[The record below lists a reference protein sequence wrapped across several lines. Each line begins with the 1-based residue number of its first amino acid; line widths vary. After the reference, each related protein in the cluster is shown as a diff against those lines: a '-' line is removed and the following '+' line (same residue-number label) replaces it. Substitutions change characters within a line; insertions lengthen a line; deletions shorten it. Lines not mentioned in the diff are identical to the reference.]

1 VQESTAPAPDIN
13 QKATSV
19 AASKLTQGY
28 VPWFILAVVCFGAY
42 CNSLGSWSFIDPGE
56 TYYTEAA
63 REMIESG
70 EYIVPHLNYQTY
82 YSKPILT
89 FWLTAGSYKLFGINE
104 FAARLPFGLLASLLV
119 FASYYVTSVFAS
131 KRAALLAGLLVAS
144 APLLVAYSKLSC
156 IDVAFT
162 TFVNLSA
169 YAFILCVFA
178 GKRLWWVVLW
188 LSLAL
193 AMLTKG
199 PAGLLLF
206 AIGTGLYLLLSK
218 PGWKRLAF
226 WFASTKP
233 IWGIPLFFAAVLPWY
248 YMVWKATKGL
258 FLQVFFIYENLA
270 RFQGKTNLHKSNF
283 LYYFPVLAYGLAPWF
298 LLLPQTFKLTF
309 FQPLAKVWFGGTR
322 LSFKSSYRPYAQDM
336 KPRDPAQDNK
346 EALQAEYL
354 DFDLL
359 QNRAVFYLG
368 SWASAVLLFFSLS
381 KTQLDTYA
389 MPLVAPLTVLIA
401 VAMTRLA
408 DTSVAGRA
416 GDKAASKIASLPPL
430 KGDGAPADTK
440 EITKKLTKKKAKE
453 LAKAAAEAELAA
465 AASDKFA
472 FDDQAKWDRL
482 WLIIVSW
489 LVCLLTLG
497 AALGLPFLAFL
508 MTGSSVQKLS
518 LALGGAV
525 TLLGAAAQIR
535 ELLARRYSANLLVAA
550 LTICVLTSYVT
561 PVAFQYFAA
570 QKQDNMKVVA
580 SYIPDCREE
589 IALYGAFKPSLMH
602 YLKRPVDTMSHIDQF
617 ILATEPLPDDG
628 LSYGPTKSGR
638 KQLIIGDDK
647 HMKDFAAR
655 PELKLREMFRKG
667 DWAIYEL
674 TNGYAARPKSLEESF
689 KWMLHAG
696 QSFTSSNNFGP
707 LTVPL
712 GGGDP
717 DWYRRQKA
725 N

>member
-1 VQESTAPAPDIN
+1 MQESAAPAPDIN
-13 QKATSV
+13 EKATSV

-28 VPWFILAVVCFGAY
+28 VPWLILAAVCLGIY
-42 CNSLGSWSFIDPGE
+42 CNSLGSWSFVDPGE

-63 REMIESG
+63 REMIECG
-70 EYIVPHLNYQTY
+70 EYIVPQLNYQTY

-89 FWLTAGSYKLFGINE
+89 FWLTIASYKLFGINE
-104 FAARLPFGLLASLLV
+104 FAARLPFGILASLVV

-162 TFVNLSA
+162 AFVNLSA
-169 YAFILCVFA
+169 YSFILCVFA
-178 GKRLWWVVLW
+178 GKRLWWIVLW

-226 WFASTKP
+226 WFTSTKP
-233 IWGIPLFFAAVLPWY
+233 IFGILLFFAAVLPWY

-283 LYYFPVLAYGLAPWF
+283 LYYLPVLAYGLAPWF

-309 FQPLAKVWFGGTR
+309 FQPLGKVWFGGSR

-336 KPRDPAQDNK
+336 KPKDPAQVDL
-346 EALQAEYL
+346 EALNGEYL

-359 QNRAVFYLG
+359 QNRAVFYLA
-368 SWASAVLLFFSLS
+368 SWCTAVLLFFSLS

-389 MPLVAPLTVLIA
+389 MPLIAPLAVLIA

-408 DTSVAGRA
+408 DSGS
-416 GDKAASKIASLPPL
+416 DNNN
-430 KGDGAPADTK
+430 
-440 EITKKLTKKKAKE
+440 
-453 LAKAAAEAELAA
+453 
-465 AASDKFA
+465 DKFA

-482 WLIIVSW
+482 WLVIVSW
-489 LVCLLTLG
+489 LACLMTLG
-497 AALGLPFLAFL
+497 AALALPLLAFL
-508 MTGSSVQKLS
+508 VPGTSGQKLS

-535 ELLARRYSANLLVAA
+535 ELVAKRYSVNLLVAA
-550 LTICVLTSYVT
+550 LTICVLTSYLT
-561 PVAFQYFAA
+561 PVAFQYLAA
-570 QKQDNMKVVA
+570 QKQDNMKAVA
-580 SYIPDCREE
+580 SCIPDCREE
-589 IALYGAFKPSLMH
+589 IALYGAFKPSLMT

-617 ILATEPLPDDG
+617 IVVTDPLPDDG

-655 PELKLREMFRKG
+655 PELKLSEKFREG

-689 KWMLHAG
+689 KLMLQAG
-696 QSFTSSNNFGP
+696 QSFTSSNSFGP

-717 DWYRRQKA
+717 DWYRHKSA
-725 N
+725 K

>member
-28 VPWFILAVVCFGAY
+28 VPWIILAVVCFGAY

-89 FWLTAGSYKLFGINE
+89 FWLTAGSYKLLGVNE

-119 FASYYVTSVFAS
+119 FASYYVTSVFAT

-144 APLLVAYSKLSC
+144 APLLVAYTKLSC

-178 GKRLWWVVLW
+178 GKRLWWIVLW

-206 AIGTGLYLLLSK
+206 AVGTGLYLLLSK

-233 IWGIPLFFAAVLPWY
+233 ILGIPLFFAAVLPWY
-248 YMVWKATKGL
+248 YLVWKATKGL

-336 KPRDPAQDNK
+336 KPRDPAQDDK
-346 EALQAEYL
+346 DALRAEYL

-368 SWASAVLLFFSLS
+368 SWATAVLLFFSLS

-408 DTSVAGRA
+408 DSSV
-416 GDKAASKIASLPPL
+416 
-430 KGDGAPADTK
+430 
-440 EITKKLTKKKAKE
+440 
-453 LAKAAAEAELAA
+453 AKAAAEAELAA

-489 LVCLLTLG
+489 LVCFLTLG
-497 AALGLPFLAFL
+497 AALGLPLIAFL
-508 MTGSSVQKLS
+508 MTGSSAQKLS

-570 QKQDNMKVVA
+570 QKQDNMKAVA
-580 SYIPDCREE
+580 SCIPDCREE

-655 PELKLREMFRKG
+655 PELKLREMYRQG

-717 DWYRRQKA
+717 NWYRRQKSK
-725 N
+725 

>member
-28 VPWFILAVVCFGAY
+28 VPWIILAVVCFGAY

-89 FWLTAGSYKLFGINE
+89 FWLTAGSYKLLGVNE

-119 FASYYVTSVFAS
+119 FASYYVTSVFAT

-144 APLLVAYSKLSC
+144 APLLVAYTKLSC

-178 GKRLWWVVLW
+178 GKRLWWIVLW

-206 AIGTGLYLLLSK
+206 AVGTGLYLLLSK

-233 IWGIPLFFAAVLPWY
+233 ILGIPLFFAAVLPWY
-248 YMVWKATKGL
+248 YLVWKATKGL

-336 KPRDPAQDNK
+336 KPRDPAQDDK
-346 EALQAEYL
+346 DALRAEYL

-368 SWASAVLLFFSLS
+368 SWATAVLLFFSLS

-408 DTSVAGRA
+408 DSSV
-416 GDKAASKIASLPPL
+416 
-430 KGDGAPADTK
+430 
-440 EITKKLTKKKAKE
+440 
-453 LAKAAAEAELAA
+453 AKAAAEAELAA

-489 LVCLLTLG
+489 LVCFLTLG
-497 AALGLPFLAFL
+497 AALGLPLMAFL
-508 MTGSSVQKLS
+508 MTGSSAQKLS

-570 QKQDNMKVVA
+570 QKQDNMKAVA
-580 SYIPDCREE
+580 SCIPDCREE

-655 PELKLREMFRKG
+655 PELKLREMYRQG

-717 DWYRRQKA
+717 NWYRRQKSK
-725 N
+725 

>member
-283 LYYFPVLAYGLAPWF
+283 FYYFPVLAYGLAPWF

-322 LSFKSSYRPYAQDM
+322 LSFKPSYRPYAQDM

-346 EALQAEYL
+346 DALRAEYL

-368 SWASAVLLFFSLS
+368 SWATAVLLFFSLS

-408 DTSVAGRA
+408 DTSMAGRA
-416 GDKAASKIASLPPL
+416 GDKAALKIASLPPL
-430 KGDGAPADTK
+430 KGDGALADIK

-489 LVCLLTLG
+489 LVCFLTLG
-497 AALGLPFLAFL
+497 AALALPLLAFL
-508 MTGSSVQKLS
+508 MTGGTGQKLS
-518 LALGGAV
+518 LALAGAM

-550 LTICVLTSYVT
+550 LTVCVLTSYVT

-570 QKQDNMKVVA
+570 QKQDNMKAVA
-580 SYIPDCREE
+580 SNIPDCREE
-589 IALYGAFKPSLMH
+589 IALYGAFKPSLMT

-617 ILATEPLPDDG
+617 IVATDPLPDDG

-655 PELKLREMFRKG
+655 PELKLVELFREG

-717 DWYRRQKA
+717 DWYRRKGA
-725 N
+725 K

>member
-1 VQESTAPAPDIN
+1 MTKVALLSSEVMYELFPTTLKIGPYFAKCYYVAVQESAAPAPDIN
-13 QKATSV
+13 EKATTV
-19 AASKLTQGY
+19 ASSKLTQGY
-28 VPWFILAVVCFGAY
+28 VPWAILAVVCLGIY
-42 CNSLGSWSFIDPGE
+42 CNSLGSWSFVDPGE

-89 FWLTAGSYKLFGINE
+89 FWLTAASYKLFGVNE

-131 KRAALLAGLLVAS
+131 KKAALLAGLLAAS

-169 YAFILCVFA
+169 YSFILCVFA
-178 GKRLWWVVLW
+178 GKRLWWIVLW

-218 PGWKRLAF
+218 PGWKRLSF

-233 IWGIPLFFAAVLPWY
+233 MFGIPLFFAAVLPWY
-248 YMVWKATKGL
+248 CLVWQATKGL

-270 RFQGKTNLHKSNF
+270 RFQGKTNLHKGNF
-283 LYYFPVLAYGLAPWF
+283 LYYLPVLAYGLAPWF

-309 FQPLAKVWFGGTR
+309 FQPLGKVWFGGTK
-322 LSFKSSYRPYAQDM
+322 LSFKSSYRPYAQEM
-336 KPRDPAQDNK
+336 KPRDPAQADK
-346 EALQAEYL
+346 DALQGEYL

-359 QNRAVFYLG
+359 QNRSVFYLA
-368 SWASAVLLFFSLS
+368 SWVAAVLLFFSLS

-389 MPLVAPLTVLIA
+389 MPLIAPLAVLVA
-401 VAMTRLA
+401 TAMTRLA
-408 DTSVAGRA
+408 DSGS
-416 GDKAASKIASLPPL
+416 DSS
-430 KGDGAPADTK
+430 
-440 EITKKLTKKKAKE
+440 
-453 LAKAAAEAELAA
+453 
-465 AASDKFA
+465 SDKFA

-482 WLIIVSW
+482 WLVIVSW
-489 LVCLLTLG
+489 MVCLLTLG
-497 AALGLPFLAFL
+497 AALGLPLLAFL
-508 MTGSSVQKLS
+508 APLATGQKLS

-525 TLLGAAAQIR
+525 TLIGAAAQIR
-535 ELLARRYSANLLVAA
+535 ELRAKRYSGNLLAAA

-570 QKQDNMKVVA
+570 QKQDNMKAVA

-589 IALYGAFKPSLMH
+589 VALYGAFKPSLMT

-617 ILATEPLPDDG
+617 ILVTDPLPDDG

-655 PELKLREMFRKG
+655 PELKLSEMFREG

-696 QSFTSSNNFGP
+696 QSFTSSNSFGP

-717 DWYRRQKA
+717 DWIKDRNKSQRH
-725 N
+725 

>member
-1 VQESTAPAPDIN
+1 MQESTAPAPDIN

-28 VPWFILAVVCFGAY
+28 VPWIILAVVCFGAY

-89 FWLTAGSYKLFGINE
+89 FWLTAGSYKLLGVNE

-119 FASYYVTSVFAS
+119 FASYYVTSVFAT

-144 APLLVAYSKLSC
+144 APLLVAYTKLSC

-178 GKRLWWVVLW
+178 GKRLWWIVLW

-206 AIGTGLYLLLSK
+206 AVGTGLYLLLSK

-233 IWGIPLFFAAVLPWY
+233 ILGIPLFFAAVLPWY
-248 YMVWKATKGL
+248 YLVWKATKGL

-336 KPRDPAQDNK
+336 KPRDPAQDDK
-346 EALQAEYL
+346 DALRAEYL

-368 SWASAVLLFFSLS
+368 SWATAVLLFFSLS

-408 DTSVAGRA
+408 DSSV
-416 GDKAASKIASLPPL
+416 
-430 KGDGAPADTK
+430 
-440 EITKKLTKKKAKE
+440 
-453 LAKAAAEAELAA
+453 AKAAAEAELAA

-489 LVCLLTLG
+489 LVCFLTLG
-497 AALGLPFLAFL
+497 AALGLPLIAFL
-508 MTGSSVQKLS
+508 MTGSSAQKLS

-570 QKQDNMKVVA
+570 QKQDNMKAVA
-580 SYIPDCREE
+580 SCIPDCREE

-655 PELKLREMFRKG
+655 PELKLREMYRQG

-717 DWYRRQKA
+717 NWYRRQKSK
-725 N
+725 

>member
-1 VQESTAPAPDIN
+1 MPWLIL
-13 QKATSV
+13 V
-19 AASKLTQGY
+19 A
-28 VPWFILAVVCFGAY
+28 VCLGTY

-70 EYIVPHLNYQTY
+70 EFIVPQLNYQTY

-119 FASYYVTSVFAS
+119 FASYYVTTVFAS

-144 APLLVAYSKLSC
+144 APLLVADSKLSC
-156 IDVAFT
+156 IDIAFT

-169 YAFILCVFA
+169 YSFILCVFA
-178 GKRLWWVVLW
+178 GKRLWWIVLW

-193 AMLTKG
+193 GMLTKG

-206 AIGTGLYLLLSK
+206 AIGTGLYLLLAK

-233 IWGIPLFFAAVLPWY
+233 ILGILLFFAAVLPWY

-270 RFQGKTNLHKSNF
+270 RFQGKTNLHKANL
-283 LYYFPVLAYGLAPWF
+283 LYYLPVLAYGLAPWF

-309 FQPLAKVWFGGTR
+309 VQPLSKLWFGGTR

-336 KPRDPAQDNK
+336 KPKDPAQADF
-346 EALQAEYL
+346 EALKGEYL
-354 DFDLL
+354 DSDLL
-359 QNRAVFYLG
+359 QNRAVFYLA
-368 SWASAVLLFFSLS
+368 SWSFAVLLFFSLS

-389 MPLVAPLTVLIA
+389 MPLVAPLSVLIA

-408 DTSVAGRA
+408 DTSVQANLG
-416 GDKAASKIASLPPL
+416 
-430 KGDGAPADTK
+430 
-440 EITKKLTKKKAKE
+440 
-453 LAKAAAEAELAA
+453 
-465 AASDKFA
+465 DKFA

-489 LVCLLTLG
+489 LVCFFTLG
-497 AALGLPFLAFL
+497 AALALPLIAFL
-508 MTGSSVQKLS
+508 MTGGTGQKLS
-518 LALGGAV
+518 LALAGAV

-535 ELLARRYSANLLVAA
+535 ELLAKRYSANLLVAA

-570 QKQDNMKVVA
+570 QKQDNMKAVA
-580 SYIPDCREE
+580 SNIPDCREE
-589 IALYGAFKPSLMH
+589 IALYGAFKPSLMT

-617 ILATEPLPDDG
+617 IVATDPLPDDG

-655 PELKLREMFRKG
+655 PELKLIEMHRAG

-717 DWYRRQKA
+717 DWYRRKGA
-725 N
+725 K

>member
-28 VPWFILAVVCFGAY
+28 VPWIILAVVCFGAY

-89 FWLTAGSYKLFGINE
+89 FWLTAGSYKLFGVNE

-119 FASYYVTSVFAS
+119 FASYYVTSVFAT

-226 WFASTKP
+226 WFASTRP
-233 IWGIPLFFAAVLPWY
+233 IFGIPLFFAAVLPWY
-248 YMVWKATKGL
+248 YLVWKATKGL

-336 KPRDPAQDNK
+336 KQRDPAQEDK
-346 EALQAEYL
+346 DSLQAEYL

-368 SWASAVLLFFSLS
+368 SWATAVLLFFSLS

-408 DTSVAGRA
+408 DS
-416 GDKAASKIASLPPL
+416 S
-430 KGDGAPADTK
+430 
-440 EITKKLTKKKAKE
+440 
-453 LAKAAAEAELAA
+453 AAEAELAA
-465 AASDKFA
+465 AASDEFA

-497 AALGLPFLAFL
+497 AALGLPLLAFL

-655 PELKLREMFRKG
+655 PELKLREMFREG

-725 N
+725 K

>member
-1 VQESTAPAPDIN
+1 MQESTAPAPDIN

-19 AASKLTQGY
+19 AAIKITQGY
-28 VPWFILAVVCFGAY
+28 VPWLILVAVCLGTY

-70 EYIVPHLNYQTY
+70 EFIVPQLNYQTY

-119 FASYYVTSVFAS
+119 FASYYVTTVFAS

-144 APLLVAYSKLSC
+144 APLLVADSKLSC
-156 IDVAFT
+156 IDIAFT

-169 YAFILCVFA
+169 YSFVLCVFA
-178 GKRLWWVVLW
+178 GKRLWWIVLW

-193 AMLTKG
+193 GMLTKG

-206 AIGTGLYLLLSK
+206 AIGTGLYLLLAK

-233 IWGIPLFFAAVLPWY
+233 NLGILLFFAAVLPWY

-270 RFQGKTNLHKSNF
+270 RFQGKTNLHKANL
-283 LYYFPVLAYGLAPWF
+283 LYYLPVLAYGLAPWF

-309 FQPLAKVWFGGTR
+309 VQPLSKLWFGGTR

-336 KPRDPAQDNK
+336 KPKDPAQADF
-346 EALQAEYL
+346 EALKGEYL
-354 DFDLL
+354 DSDLL
-359 QNRAVFYLG
+359 QNRAVFYLA
-368 SWASAVLLFFSLS
+368 SWSFAVLLFFSLS

-389 MPLVAPLTVLIA
+389 MPLVAPLSVLIA

-408 DTSVAGRA
+408 DTSAQSQNVQDALKTA
-416 GDKAASKIASLPPL
+416 PLQPLNGDQEP
-430 KGDGAPADTK
+430 
-440 EITKKLTKKKAKE
+440 TKKITKKKAKE
-453 LAKAAAEAELAA
+453 LAKAASEADLAA
-465 AASDKFA
+465 RASDKFA

-489 LVCLLTLG
+489 LVCFLTLG
-497 AALGLPFLAFL
+497 AALALPLIAFL
-508 MTGSSVQKLS
+508 MTGGTGQKLS
-518 LALGGAV
+518 LALAGAV

-535 ELLARRYSANLLVAA
+535 ELLAKRYSANLLVAA

-561 PVAFQYFAA
+561 PAAFQYFAA
-570 QKQDNMKVVA
+570 QKQDNMKAVA
-580 SYIPDCREE
+580 SNIPDCREE
-589 IALYGAFKPSLMH
+589 IALYGAFKPSLMT

-617 ILATEPLPDDG
+617 IVATDPLPDDG

-655 PELKLREMFRKG
+655 PELKLIEMHRAG

-717 DWYRRQKA
+717 DWYRRKGA
-725 N
+725 K

>member
-1 VQESTAPAPDIN
+1 MQESTAPAPDIN

-28 VPWFILAVVCFGAY
+28 VPWIILAVVCFGAY

-89 FWLTAGSYKLFGINE
+89 FWLTAGSYKLLGVNE

-119 FASYYVTSVFAS
+119 FASYYVTSVFAT

-144 APLLVAYSKLSC
+144 APLLVAYTKLSC

-178 GKRLWWVVLW
+178 GKRLWWIVLW

-233 IWGIPLFFAAVLPWY
+233 ILGISLFFAAVLPWY
-248 YMVWKATKGL
+248 YLVWKATKGL

-336 KPRDPAQDNK
+336 KPRDPAQDDK
-346 EALQAEYL
+346 DALRAEYL

-368 SWASAVLLFFSLS
+368 SWATAVLLFFSLS

-408 DTSVAGRA
+408 DSSV
-416 GDKAASKIASLPPL
+416 
-430 KGDGAPADTK
+430 
-440 EITKKLTKKKAKE
+440 
-453 LAKAAAEAELAA
+453 AKAAAEAELAA

-489 LVCLLTLG
+489 LVCFLTLG
-497 AALGLPFLAFL
+497 AALGLPLMAFL
-508 MTGSSVQKLS
+508 MTGSSAQKLS

-570 QKQDNMKVVA
+570 QKQDNMKAVA
-580 SYIPDCREE
+580 SCIPDCREE

-655 PELKLREMFRKG
+655 PELKLREMYRQG

-717 DWYRRQKA
+717 NWYRRQKSK
-725 N
+725 

>member
-1 VQESTAPAPDIN
+1 MKWYYEAVQESTAPAPDIN
-13 QKATSV
+13 EKATNV

-28 VPWFILAVVCFGAY
+28 VPWVILAAVCLGIY
-42 CNSLGSWSFIDPGE
+42 CNSIGSWSFIDPGE

-70 EYIVPHLNYQTY
+70 EYIVPRLNYQTY

-89 FWLTAGSYKLFGINE
+89 FWLTAASYKLFGVSE

-119 FASYYVTSVFAS
+119 FASFYVTSVFAS
-131 KRAALLAGLLVAS
+131 KRAALLAGLLAAS

-156 IDVAFT
+156 IDAAFT
-162 TFVNLSA
+162 AFVNLSA
-169 YAFILCVFA
+169 YSFILCVFA
-178 GKRLWWVVLW
+178 GKRNWWIVLW

-233 IWGIPLFFAAVLPWY
+233 IFGVPLFFAVVVPWY

-283 LYYFPVLAYGLAPWF
+283 FYYLPVLAYGLAPWF

-336 KPRDPAQDNK
+336 KPRDPAQADL
-346 EALQAEYL
+346 EALKGEYL

-359 QNRAVFYLG
+359 QNRAVFYLA
-368 SWASAVLLFFSLS
+368 SWCTAVLLFFSLS

-389 MPLVAPLTVLIA
+389 MPLIAPLSVLVA
-401 VAMTRLA
+401 VAMSRLA
-408 DTSVAGRA
+408 DGP
-416 GDKAASKIASLPPL
+416 GQ
-430 KGDGAPADTK
+430 
-440 EITKKLTKKKAKE
+440 
-453 LAKAAAEAELAA
+453 
-465 AASDKFA
+465 FA

-489 LVCLLTLG
+489 LVCFLTLG
-497 AALGLPFLAFL
+497 AALILPLLAFF
-508 MTGSSVQKLS
+508 MTGSTGQKLS

-535 ELLARRYSANLLVAA
+535 ELLAKRYSANLLVAA
-550 LTICVLTSYVT
+550 LSICVLTSYVT

-570 QKQDNMKVVA
+570 QKQDNMKAVA
-580 SYIPDCREE
+580 SYIPDCHEE
-589 IALYGAFKPSLMH
+589 IALYGAFKPSLMT

-617 ILATEPLPDDG
+617 IVVNDPLPDDG

-655 PELKLREMFRKG
+655 PDLKLSEMFREG

-696 QSFTSSNNFGP
+696 QSFTSSNSFGP

-717 DWYRRQKA
+717 DWYRRKSA
-725 N
+725 R